1 MVEIRLLHQCLPCPV
16 FTLMGAEQYISI
28 ISTEVETLV
37 AVVICHEFKIIT
49 IQYEQNAFLNIHCLG
64 ISEIHLGQYP

>member
-1 MVEIRLLHQCLPCPV
+1 
-16 FTLMGAEQYISI
+16 MGAEQYISR